1 MGIVDVLEP
10 YIVRMP
16 SVTRPAKHVP
26 FKKKLMW
33 TLGILVL
40 YFALTN
46 VTVFGADPE
55 GDLFGQ
61 FRTVLAGEQGSILHL
76 GIGPIVTASIVLQLL
91 DGSDLLPFDTNE
103 PRGQALYQGSQKVLV
118 VAMSILT
125 AAPMVATGF
134 MVPRADMGLPVEVMA
149 WVVFLQIALGGVII
163 LYLDEIISK
172 WGVGSGVGLFIVAAV
187 SQQMVGGLFD
197 WHSDPTDPAVT
208 ALGYELPVGLIF
220 RWYTIF
226 FTDESPLGTD
236 FAAASPEG
244 FWFLFTYGGQF
255 LFVFTTILVF
265 AMIVYAE
272 SVRVEIPLSH
282 ARVKGARGR
291 YPVKLIYASVLPL
304 IFVRA
309 VQANFQMMGQV
320 LHSQGLDH
328 PWFAVY
334 DPQTGQATSG
344 LMYYLTPIYRPED
357 WMWWIPVGPT
367 QDVYQIMLRIGVDL
381 TFLCVGGAIFAVF
394 WVESA
399 DMGPESVAR
408 QIQRSGMQIPGF
420 RRNPGVIEKVMERYI
435 PQITIMSGILLGILA
450 ALANLL
456 GTIGGVDGMGLLLAV
471 SITYKL
477 YEEIAEEQMMEMHPM
492 MRKMFGQE

>member
-1 MGIVDVLEP
+1 MGVIDVLEP

-16 SVTRPAKHVP
+16 SVSRPEKHVP
-26 FKKKLMW
+26 FKRKLTW
-33 TLGILVL
+33 TLGVLVL

-46 VTVFGADPE
+46 VTVYGADVQ

-61 FRTVLAGEQGSILHL
+61 FRSVLAGAQGSVLHL

-91 DGSDLLPFDTNE
+91 DGSDLLPFDTSE

-118 VAMSILT
+118 VLMSILT

-134 MVPRADMGLPVEVMA
+134 LTPRADLGLSVGAVA
-149 WVVFLQIALGGVII
+149 WIVFLQVALGGVII

-172 WGVGSGVGLFIVAAV
+172 WGIGSGVGLFIVAGV
-187 SQQMVGGLFD
+187 SQQMVGGIFD
-197 WHSDPTDPAVT
+197 WHSDPSAEL
-208 ALGYELPVGLIF
+208 AELPVGLLF
-220 RWYTIF
+220 RWYHIATGQ
-226 FTDESPLGTD
+226 SPLGTE
-236 FAAASPEG
+236 FAATSSEG
-244 FWFLFTYGGQF
+244 FWFLMTYGGQL
-255 LFVFTTILVF
+255 LFVITTILVF
-265 AMIVYAE
+265 AIIVYAE

-282 ARVKGARGR
+282 SRVKGARGR

-309 VQANFQMMGQV
+309 IQANFQMLGQV
-320 LHSQGLDH
+320 LYSRGFD
-328 PWFAVY
+328 PEWFAVY
-334 DPQTGQATSG
+334 DQGVAQSG
-344 LMYYLTPIYRPED
+344 IMWYLTPVYRPED
-357 WMWWIPVGPT
+357 WMWWLPTGPT
-367 QDVYQIMLRIGVDL
+367 QEVHQVLLRLGVDL
-381 TFLCVGGAIFAVF
+381 TFLMVGGAIFAVF

-399 DMGPESVAR
+399 DMGPGAVAQ

-435 PQITIMSGILLGILA
+435 PPITILSGILIGLIA

-456 GTIGGVDGMGLLLAV
+456 GTIGGVDGLGLLLAV

-492 MRKMFGQE
+492 MRRMFGQE